1 MDRILLG
8 VGVFAHTLG
17 YPKAW
22 LFEPFFF
29 PLYGVALPSL
39 WTALTPAWGGC
50 QAGECRCYRPCWKK
64 IACAGGLNPDHQGI
78 WSATLSVAG
87 AASWPPSPSITASGW
102 STTGH

>member
-1 MDRILLG
+1 MARILLG

-39 WTALTPAWGGC
+39 WTALTPACGGC
-50 QAGECRCYRPCWKK
+50 QAGE
-64 IACAGGLNPDHQGI
+64 
-78 WSATLSVAG
+78 
-87 AASWPPSPSITASGW
+87 
-102 STTGH
+102 